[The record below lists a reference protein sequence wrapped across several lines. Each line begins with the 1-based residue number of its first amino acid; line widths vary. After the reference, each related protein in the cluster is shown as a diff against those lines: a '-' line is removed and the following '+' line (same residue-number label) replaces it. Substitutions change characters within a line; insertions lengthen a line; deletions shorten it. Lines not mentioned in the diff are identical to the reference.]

1 MYFLVEHGHLRPS
14 RSGIPTSPRKAEMPR
29 VSVRPPFVAS
39 DLRLLVHS
47 IKDMQKNGR
56 IIGAGCVVSEVF
68 ILGVACPIG

>member
-14 RSGIPTSPRKAEMPR
+14 TIGHPDKPAKPRCRGFCA
-29 VSVRPPFVAS
+29 PPFVAS

-47 IKDMQKNGR
+47 IKDMLKNGR
-56 IIGAGCVVSEVF
+56 IIGAGCVASEIF